1 VARADPRQHRD
12 AGDQR
17 RKREGSGDEQD
28 SLRLSRHF
36 KKASGERWYGR
47 PDVLFR
53 QLVDDDLGCA
63 SYLIGDEA
71 AGEAVVVDPGYAIEP
86 YLEETK
92 RAGVR
97 IVRVLETHNHADHV
111 SGHGRLALEHDVPVS
126 IHALAE
132 VEYPCDALED
142 RDEIRVGSIPVHVL
156 HTPGHRPEHCCF
168 LVEGHLLT
176 GDSLLI
182 GDAARPDLA
191 IEATAGA
198 EGLFHSLRR
207 LTELPDETEVDP
219 GHTGGSLCGAGLGSD
234 KTSTIGAERRMN
246 HALAIRDIQEFVAHS
261 ASIAAPRPPTV
272 ERVVALNRGPFLA
285 ARPALAELDAVHGQL
300 LDVRPAADYAAGHAP
315 GAVNVP
321 LDGSSVGTKAG
332 FVLDHDRPITIHA
345 SSHEDAERAAA
356 RLYAVGLLEVAG
368 YVLDLATPERLQP
381 IGIDELETLLE
392 QDAVDVLDV
401 REKDERDEG
410 YIPGSRHIPYR
421 LVRAYR
427 DELANVR
434 PVVTICSSGARA
446 GVAASVLAAEGIP
459 ARPVLDAGVDDW
471 QKRGHTLTA
480 FRRCG
485 SG

>member
-1 VARADPRQHRD
+1 VI
-12 AGDQR
+12 
-17 RKREGSGDEQD
+17 
-28 SLRLSRHF
+28 F
-36 KKASGERWYGR
+36 K
-47 PDVLFR
+47 

-71 AGEAVVVDPGYAIEP
+71 AGEAAVVDPPYAIEP
-86 YLEETK
+86 LLAAAED
-92 RAGVR
+92 AGVR
-97 IVRVLETHNHADHV
+97 IVRTLETHNHADHL

-132 VEYPCDALED
+132 VAYPCDPLED
-142 RDEIRVGSIPVHVL
+142 GDVVPVGSLEIQVL

-191 IEATAGA
+191 IEAREGA
-198 EGLFHSLRR
+198 EDLFRSLER
-207 LTELPDETEVDP
+207 LAGLPDETEIDP
-219 GHTGGSLCGAGLGSD
+219 GHTGASLCGARLSNE
-234 KTSTIGAERRMN
+234 KVST
-246 HALAIRDIQEFVAHS
+246 LAIERLSNEALKIGNVHEFVAHS
-261 ASIAAPRPPTV
+261 AGISAPRPPTV
-272 ERVVALNRGPFLA
+272 ERVVELNRGPFLA
-285 ARPALAELDAVHGQL
+285 AQPPLELVDEPRGQL
-300 LDVRPAADYAAGHAP
+300 LDVRPAAEHAAGHAH

-321 LDGSSVGTKAG
+321 IDGSSVGTKTA
-332 FVLDHDRPITIHA
+332 FVLDHEQPITIHA
-345 SSHEDAERAAA
+345 SSPEEAEEAAR
-356 RLYAVGLLEVAG
+356 RLYAVGLLDVAG
-368 YVLDLATPERLQP
+368 YVLELPMPDSLQP
-381 IGIDELETLLE
+381 VGIDELERLVE
-392 QDAVDVLDV
+392 DDAVEVLDV

-427 DELANVR
+427 DELENGR

-446 GVAASVLAAEGIP
+446 GVAASVLASEGVD
-459 ARPVLDAGVDDW
+459 ARPVLDGGIDDW
-471 QKRGHTLTA
+471 QERGHPLTA